1 MDVWIWVVLAG
12 IAAVLVASV
21 WWRWHAR
28 RVYVISRV
36 RVEMHP
42 ACVVEDRVIEKVWR
56 AAISMTNTS
65 RRPRALPTFAERATV
80 RAGRREYLA
89 TVYLDAGEFEVN
101 PREVSLVWV
110 ESVLPADAVPSLTR
124 AVLLRQRRTP
134 RVLRYAPTRASGAT
148 QRSRLNLDPPM
159 SRGVERAR

>member
-1 MDVWIWVVLAG
+1 MDVWIWAVLAMV
-12 IAAVLVASV
+12 AAVLVAAA
-21 WWRWHAR
+21 WWRRRAR
-28 RVYVISRV
+28 RVYVINHV

-42 ACVVEDRVIEKVWR
+42 PCIVEDRVIEHVWR

-65 RRPRALPTFAERATV
+65 RRPCALPTFAERATV

-89 TVYLDAGEFEVN
+89 TVYLVADEVEVN
-101 PREVSLVWV
+101 PRQVSLAWV

-134 RVLRYAPTRASGAT
+134 RVLMCAPTRASGAT
-148 QRSRLNLDPPM
+148 QRSRLKRSTAPL
-159 SRGVERAR
+159 RLG

>member
-1 MDVWIWVVLAG
+1 MDVWIWVG
-12 IAAVLVASV
+12 IVGVVAVVVVGL
-21 WWRWHAR
+21 WRKRHAR
-28 RVYVISRV
+28 RVYVINHL

-42 ACVVEDRVIEKVWR
+42 PCIVEDRVVEHVWR

-80 RAGRREYLA
+80 SDGRREYLA
-89 TVYLDAGEFEVN
+89 TLYLDAGEVEVN
-101 PREVSLVWV
+101 PREVSLAWV
-110 ESVLPADAVPSLTR
+110 ESVLPADVAPSLTR

-148 QRSRLNLDPPM
+148 QRNRPKRSTAPLRL
-159 SRGVERAR
+159 G